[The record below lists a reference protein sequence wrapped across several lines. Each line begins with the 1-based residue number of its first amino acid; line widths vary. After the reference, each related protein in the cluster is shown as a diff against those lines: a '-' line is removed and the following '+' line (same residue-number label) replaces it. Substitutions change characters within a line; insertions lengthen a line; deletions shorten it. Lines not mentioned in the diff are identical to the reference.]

1 MKAEYLRQVNYLASF
16 FFLFNMLVHH
26 QIILHNCFL
35 IKLQPAIP
43 LVRVQVLHIE
53 LLEVLLN
60 LHCESMCL
68 VADAMVISTAA
79 SVDWFLVY

>member
-1 MKAEYLRQVNYLASF
+1 MPLAESSGTTHTAVGSGPGRS
-16 FFLFNMLVHH
+16 
-26 QIILHNCFL
+26 
-35 IKLQPAIP
+35 
-43 LVRVQVLHIE
+43 
-53 LLEVLLN
+53 LLN